1 MADKVSNEVR
11 KKQQELLQETELQR
25 YAIAGTDREWAAAID
40 ANSARGYGKILSVH
54 RQKDSMKDI
63 PWDAKKKEKSSKDG
77 DDDKDKKKDK
87 KHHHHKSSKKRLKG
101 T

>member
-1 MADKVSNEVR
+1 MSNEVR

-40 ANSARGYGKILSVH
+40 AKSARGDGKILSVQ
-54 RQKDSMKDI
+54 RKKDSNKDL
-63 PWDAKKKEKSSKDG
+63 PWDAPKKDKDKSDG
-77 DDDKDKKKDK
+77 DKKKDKKKDK
-87 KHHHHKSSKKRLKG
+87 KHGKSSKKRLKG

>member
-1 MADKVSNEVR
+1 MSNEVR

-40 ANSARGYGKILSVH
+40 AKSARGDGKILSVH

-63 PWDAKKKEKSSKDG
+63 PWDAKKKEKSSKDTTTIRIRRRIRR
-77 DDDKDKKKDK
+77 KI
-87 KHHHHKSSKKRLKG
+87 KSIIITSRARRD
-101 T
+101 